1 MTLGYMGM
9 PADFKYKSVYLKG
22 KPVHRELDPF
32 SLKHPAM
39 DRGKRAKIFSPYDAL
54 KGFSDAVAAKDVL
67 YISKPELTDEEKT
80 EINEKLVILSS
91 LTRNGRMARENHIAV
106 TVEYFSPCT
115 DRNSSAYGVKGQR
128 VSLKGICRR
137 VDSTLSR
144 SITIDQAT
152 VRFDDILAIRVDG
165 IPDNKQEMDAL

>member
-22 KPVHRELDPF
+22 KPVHGELDPF
-32 SLKHPAM
+32 SLKHPTM
-39 DRGKRAKIFSPYDAL
+39 DRSKRAKIFSPFDAL
-54 KGFSDAVAAKDVL
+54 KGFSDAVAAKDIL
-67 YISKPELTDEEKT
+67 YINKPELTDEEKT
-80 EINEKLVILSS
+80 EINKKLVILSS
-91 LTRNGRMARENHIAV
+91 LTRNSRMARENHIEI

-115 DRNSSAYGVKGQR
+115 DRNSPAYGVKGQR

-144 SITIDQAT
+144 SITVDQAT
-152 VRFDDILAIRVDG
+152 VRFDDILAITADG

>member
-1 MTLGYMGM
+1 M
-9 PADFKYKSVYLKG
+9 
-22 KPVHRELDPF
+22 
-32 SLKHPAM
+32 
-39 DRGKRAKIFSPYDAL
+39 
-54 KGFSDAVAAKDVL
+54 
-67 YISKPELTDEEKT
+67 
-80 EINEKLVILSS
+80 
-91 LTRNGRMARENHIAV
+91 
-106 TVEYFSPCT
+106 
-115 DRNSSAYGVKGQR
+115 KGQR

>member
-1 MTLGYMGM
+1 MTLGYIGM

-22 KPVHRELDPF
+22 KPVHGELDPF
-32 SLKHPAM
+32 SLKHPTM

-54 KGFSDAVAAKDVL
+54 KGFSDAVAAKDIL

-80 EINEKLVILSS
+80 EINKKLVILSS
-91 LTRNGRMARENHIAV
+91 LTCNSRMARKNHIAV

-115 DRNSSAYGVKGQR
+115 DRNNSAYGVKGQR

-137 VDSTLSR
+137 VDSTLNR
-144 SITIDQAT
+144 SITVDQAT
-152 VRFDDILAIRVDG
+152 VRFDDILAITADC
-165 IPDNKQEMDAL
+165 IPDNNQEMDAL